1 LSVDTV
7 AVQPKPMTSSK
18 GKAPSSP
25 GTTIVSANA
34 IAYASAT
41 MLSTMFAEMRLLI
54 RPMVNAAVIAP
65 TPSAAKSTP

>member
-1 LSVDTV
+1 
-7 AVQPKPMTSSK
+7 
-18 GKAPSSP
+18 
-25 GTTIVSANA
+25 
-34 IAYASAT
+34 